1 MSKCLIQM
9 SDYCMGVC
17 FFSLATLKH
26 YMSVLSYFVIVF
38 AHPNLIKLKL
48 LFRTLSLHSAV
59 VPRSPSHLWAIGEI
73 LRQDK
78 NVSTGSVRDGPTEFF
93 IDDYNVTKPKF
104 SYITGLYRM
113 YL

>member
-1 MSKCLIQM
+1 M

-26 YMSVLSYFVIVF
+26 YKSVLSYFVIVF
-38 AHPNLIKLKL
+38 AHPNLVKLKL
-48 LFRTLSLHSAV
+48 LLTILSLHSAV
-59 VPRSPSHLWAIGEI
+59 VPKTPSHPWATGEI
-73 LRQDK
+73 LQQDE

-104 SYITGLYRM
+104 SYITVVYKM